1 MCLRYL
7 KRCSDLSIDW
17 RKVLKTALIGFWYL
31 IRIAIAVVIV
41 WWCMGKLDE
50 WNNFQVFRQ
59 WNDHYGFAGSGTYED
74 PYLINNADDLIKFS
88 EAVNNGNSF
97 NDIYFRQTS
106 DIDLNGYGNF
116 EPIGTLDS
124 GYMFCGIYDGGCHK
138 ISNLVINANDLDSD
152 FVGLFGKL
160 GGVVMN
166 LGIDSGRIYGD
177 YVGAFAS
184 TDGSDEAMII
194 NCYNNADLYAMVRC
208 GGIAENF
215 SSGKILGCANY
226 GHLSGMVTCQ
236 IVSYDCSLIAGCCNL
251 ESTNDSIVPYD
262 TFRGVMYDCYI
273 GTEDVSELN
282 RFIPSYQDYIVYHEN
297 TDMDVLPWSE

>member
-1 MCLRYL
+1 M
-7 KRCSDLSIDW
+7 SIDW

-59 WNDHYGFAGSGTYED
+59 WNDPYGFAGSGTYED

-88 EAVNNGNSF
+88 EAVNNGNYF
-97 NDIYFRQTS
+97 NDIYFRQTA

-138 ISNLVINANDLDSD
+138 ISNLVINANDLDSA

-297 TDMDVLPWSE
+297 TDMDVLPWSEQN